1 MICTYYLVRV
11 YDKDDKMLT
20 ETKVYSFDEA
30 CYIINSFREIYRD
43 APRFEIVCPLD
54 KRIGE

>member
-1 MICTYYLVRV
+1 MICVYYLVRV
-11 YDKDDKMLT
+11 YGKIGEMLA

-30 CYIINSFREIYRD
+30 FYIINSFREIYWD

-54 KRIGE
+54 ERIGE